1 MSTKGMSTTAAR
13 LLIDR
18 LIARGVKKILV
29 LHDFDISGFSIFGT
43 LGTSNRRYRFKND
56 TTAVVNIGLRLNHV
70 KKMSLESEPVIVKGN
85 WNKRVNTLKR
95 HGAEQDEI
103 DFLRNRRVE
112 LNAMTS
118 RQLVDFIEAALEE
131 HGVEKVVPDLATLQS
146 HARRLVEVSVTRRWL
161 DRAADD
167 IAKQAAATKLP
178 ADLEGKVREVLRDD
192 PELSWDAAVARI
204 IR

>member
-1 MSTKGMSTTAAR
+1 MSTTAAR

-18 LIARGVKKILV
+18 LIARGVKKIFV
-29 LHDFDISGFSIFGT
+29 LHDFDTSGFSIFGT
-43 LGTSNRRYRFKND
+43 LGTSNRRYQFKND
-56 TTAVVNIGLRLNHV
+56 TAAVVDIGLRLNHV
-70 KKMSLESEPVIVKGN
+70 RKMELDKLAEPVTVSGD
-85 WNKRVNTLKR
+85 WNKRADTLKR

-103 DFLRNRRVE
+103 DFLRNHRVE

-146 HARRLVEVSVTRRWL
+146 RARRLVEVSVTRMWL
-161 DRAADD
+161 DLAADD
-167 IAKQAAATKLP
+167 IAKQAAATELP
-178 ADLEGKVREVLRDD
+178 VDLEGKVREVLRDD